1 DQMRSDYLERYGA
14 TLDQGFKRLMTKG
27 AWYANAAL
35 PYMNTVTCAGHTT
48 AGTGTFPYQHGM
60 INNAWISRESEASET
75 CTEDPATSLVAFGKF
90 RGPGES
96 AKRMMRPTL
105 AELLRKRGGRTVSL
119 SLKARSAIGMGGH
132 AGEAIVW
139 FDEHGYVFTTSTAF
153 SHTPEPSIA

>member
-1 DQMRSDYLERYGA
+1 R
-14 TLDQGFKRLMTKG
+14 GFRRLMTDG
-27 AWYANAAL
+27 AWYTNAAL

-60 INNAWISRESEASET
+60 INNAWISREREASET

-90 RGPGES
+90 KGPGES

-105 AELLRKRGGRTVSL
+105 AELLRKERGARVVSL

-132 AGEAIVW
+132 AGDAIVW
-139 FDEHGYVFTTSTAF
+139 FDERGFVFTTSTAF
-153 SHTPEPSIA
+153 SQSPEPSISAFVSAHPI